1 MDVDE
6 DGFVSVMD
14 SDGNTREDLK
24 LPDKMQQP
32 PPVRSSLTP
41 RAPTILAARAPHTR
55 THRQPP
61 EAPRAVT
68 PGCF

>member
-14 SDGNTREDLK
+14 GDGNTREDLK

-41 RAPTILAARAPHTR
+41 RARAP
-55 THRQPP
+55 
-61 EAPRAVT
+61 AP
-68 PGCF
+68 